1 MLPKNRPPTSPGE
14 VLVEEFLGPLGM
26 TQVELARRKNIPL
39 QRVNTVVTG
48 KRAIT
53 AETAVL
59 LARVLGTSAAFW
71 MNLQVAVDLW
81 NAERKLAAT
90 APRKVAPVRK
100 THGRSGH
107 HSTPPTPRSQGA
119 RRKPIPAL
127 AQSGHRSTKSR

>member
-26 TQVELARRKNIPL
+26 TQVELARRMGIPL

-81 NAERKLAAT
+81 HAERKLAAT
-90 APRKVAPVRK
+90 APRKAVAPRK
-100 THGRSGH
+100 ARDAQGRSGH
-107 HSTPPTPRSQGA
+107 HSTPPRSPRRA
-119 RRKPIPAL
+119 RA
-127 AQSGHRSTKSR
+127 AG

>member
-14 VLVEEFLGPLGM
+14 VLVEEFLGPLGL
-26 TQVELARRKNIPL
+26 TQVELARLMNIPL

-81 NAERKLAAT
+81 NAERKLAAVAPSKT
-90 APRKVAPVRK
+90 ATPRKAGR
-100 THGRSGH
+100 THSRSGH
-107 HSTPPTPRSQGA
+107 HSTPPRPA
-119 RRKPIPAL
+119 RKVRA
-127 AQSGHRSTKSR
+127 AS

>member
-14 VLVEEFLGPLGM
+14 VLVEEFLGPLGI
-26 TQVELARRKNIPL
+26 TQVELARRMNIPL

-81 NAERKLAAT
+81 HAERKLAAT
-90 APRKVAPVRK
+90 APRKTVAPRK
-100 THGRSGH
+100 AAAPRKSGDTHSRSDH
-107 HSTPPTPRSQGA
+107 HSTPPRPA
-119 RRKPIPAL
+119 RKVRA
-127 AQSGHRSTKSR
+127 AS

>member
-26 TQVELARRKNIPL
+26 TQVELARRMNIPL

-90 APRKVAPVRK
+90 APRKAAAPHK
-100 THGRSGH
+100 AHSRSSH
-107 HSTPPTPRSQGA
+107 HSTPPRPT
-119 RRKPIPAL
+119 RKVRA
-127 AQSGHRSTKSR
+127 AS